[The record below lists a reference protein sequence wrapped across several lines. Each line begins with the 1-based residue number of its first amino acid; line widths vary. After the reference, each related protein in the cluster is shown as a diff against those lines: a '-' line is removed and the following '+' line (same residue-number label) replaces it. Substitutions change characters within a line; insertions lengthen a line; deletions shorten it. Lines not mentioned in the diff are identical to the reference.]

1 MLIVV
6 RFLIFSCQRIDPLE
20 GTARLIQEAIQMEPR
35 IGCQRIDPLEG
46 TARFVFYKPQNAILV
61 LPEDRPVGGY
71 CKIGLF

>member
-1 MLIVV
+1 M
-6 RFLIFSCQRIDPLE
+6 E
-20 GTARLIQEAIQMEPR
+20 GTARGTVDKPHLVNKFS
-35 IGCQRIDPLEG
+35 CQRIDPLEG